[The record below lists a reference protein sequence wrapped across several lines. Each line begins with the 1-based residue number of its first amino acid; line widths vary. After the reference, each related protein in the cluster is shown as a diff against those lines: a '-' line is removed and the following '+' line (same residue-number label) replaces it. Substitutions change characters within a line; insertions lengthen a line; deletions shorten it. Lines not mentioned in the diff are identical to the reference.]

1 MPLLTIPRGCWR
13 QRGVR
18 GVRGVGGVRGV
29 VLLLGE
35 GRGQRQ
41 EGARSGRAKCG
52 LVRVRGS
59 GSGSGSE

>member
-13 QRGVR
+13 QRGV
-18 GVRGVGGVRGV
+18 GGVGGVGGV

-59 GSGSGSE
+59 GSGSGSGEG